1 MTFESTDGVI
11 LSGIYRSVEG
21 SPKAGVVL
29 AHGILVEKNYG
40 GFYPALA
47 TTLAREGLESLRF
60 DFRGHGESEG
70 RLEEMTIAGEVED
83 LASAVRFLSSRQASH
98 VGVVGTSLGAGVAV
112 VYAAQARRTPFAL
125 VLLSS
130 ILDFRRGFLEPET
143 PWAKKW
149 FTPSALAETYATG
162 TLDLAGLS
170 LGITLI
176 REFEAVHPA
185 KALRDLTI
193 PVLIVHGAQDP
204 IASFPAAH
212 DAAQSRPGIKFVQID
227 GGEHYFE
234 GSEVRVFRQVSKWL
248 DAQVPA

>member
-1 MTFESTDGVI
+1 MTFESTGGVS

-40 GFYPALA
+40 GFYPALSTA
-47 TTLAREGLESLRF
+47 LARLGLESLRF

-83 LASAVRFLSSRQASH
+83 LATAVRFLRGRQASP
-98 VGVVGTSLGAGVAV
+98 VGIVGTSLGAGIAV
-112 VYAAQARRTPFAL
+112 VYVAQARRTPFAL
-125 VLLSS
+125 ILLSS

-149 FTPSALAETYATG
+149 FTPSALAAAYARG
-162 TLDLAGLS
+162 TLDLGGRS
-170 LGITLI
+170 LGIALV

-185 KALRDLTI
+185 KVLRDLTV
-193 PVLIVHGAQDP
+193 PVLMVHGAQDP
-204 IASFPAAH
+204 IASFPAAQE
-212 DAAQSRPGIKFVQID
+212 AAQSSPGVKFVRVG

-234 GSEVRVFRQVSKWL
+234 GAEVRVFRQISKWL

>member
-1 MTFESTDGVI
+1 MTFESADGVS

-47 TTLAREGLESLRF
+47 TALAKDGLESLRF

-83 LASAVRFLSSRQASH
+83 LATAVRFLRSRQAPH
-98 VGVVGTSLGAGVAV
+98 VGIVGTSFGAGIAV
-112 VYAAQARRTPFAL
+112 IYAAQARRTPFAL
-125 VLLSS
+125 ALLSS

-149 FTPSALAETYATG
+149 FTPTALAAAYARG

-170 LGITLI
+170 LGIALV

-193 PVLIVHGAQDP
+193 PVLMVHGAQDP

-212 DAAQSRPGIKFVQID
+212 DTAQSSPGVKFVRVD

-234 GSEVRVFRQVSKWL
+234 GSEVRVFREVSKWL